1 MDQSIN
7 ERLDRI
13 ERQLDGHLA
22 AVEERISAA
31 YAGISAIEVP

>member
-13 ERQLDGHLA
+13 ERQLDARLA
-22 AVEERISAA
+22 AVEEHVSAA
-31 YAGISAIEVP
+31 CAGIGAMKLP